1 MVERVCPEC
10 AYEVA
15 SQTAVDGTAARS
27 FPSDCPQCGAGLVR
41 PVTDGG
47 QSVDGTEY
55 VVNCRECDFWS
66 IQPDMQNAD
75 RVRDGHEKEMF
86 NWHPDEE
93 SCGPC
98 AVAAIRT
105 VDTGTDHGGGGD

>member
-47 QSVDGTEY
+47 QSVDATERMVGTGRMNKTGGTATVTMPKECLELWDLDENGLD
-55 VVNCRECDFWS
+55 VVWFTDGTRLFAVPKTEVC
-66 IQPDMQNAD
+66 IQ
-75 RVRDGHEKEMF
+75 
-86 NWHPDEE
+86 
-93 SCGPC
+93 
-98 AVAAIRT
+98 
-105 VDTGTDHGGGGD
+105 